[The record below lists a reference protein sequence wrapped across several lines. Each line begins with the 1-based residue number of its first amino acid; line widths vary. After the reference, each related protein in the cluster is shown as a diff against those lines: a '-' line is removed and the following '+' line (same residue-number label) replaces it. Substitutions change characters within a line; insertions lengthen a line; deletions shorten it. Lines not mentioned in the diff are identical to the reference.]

1 MAASVK
7 PSVVCAPPGPHGEC
21 FSAKFHHDMSMLAA
35 GYADGSVLVYDPNA
49 PPAGDGAAAAQ
60 GKLMYTID
68 PKSTLPTTTVRFRPQ
83 KAASKTRNVLVSCG
97 ANGVVQH
104 WHITSGKC
112 IHVIEEEDDEMVIN
126 KDGNTS
132 TMRHY
137 KNQIFTMEYN
147 NDGSR
152 FATAGKDYKV
162 RLYDEATKSI
172 ISTLSRGIGKQTP
185 GHSNRVFSVKF
196 HPLDENM
203 VLSAGWD
210 NTVQIWDLRVEGA
223 VRNIFG
229 PHICG
234 DSMDIDC
241 DGGEILTGSWR
252 PEEQLQLWDFGA
264 PLPSTHPAPAVPRL
278 PPRAECAKPLLTACC
293 SLWVAGSG
301 SLIQTLEWPVNSLTK
316 EPCLVYAAQFSPDG
330 RAIAAG
336 GSGANE
342 VRIYDR
348 KTGAPTHKMDGLS
361 SGVYSLDWAPTCDKL
376 VAGLSDGSCNIIDLG
391 TTDVGGAE

>member
-252 PEEQLQLWDFGA
+252 PEEQLQLWDFG
-264 PLPSTHPAPAVPRL
+264 
-278 PPRAECAKPLLTACC
+278 
-293 SLWVAGSG
+293 SG

>member
-21 FSAKFHHDMSMLAA
+21 FSTKFHHDMSMLAA

-264 PLPSTHPAPAVPRL
+264 PLPSHHPVPAVPRL
-278 PPRAECAKPLLTACC
+278 PPRAECAKAAADAVLFAVGCRVGLADPDAGVAGELSHQGALPGLRRSILPRRPGHRRRRLRRQRGPNLRPQNRRAHAQDGRPLLWRV
-293 SLWVAGSG
+293 L
-301 SLIQTLEWPVNSLTK
+301 
-316 EPCLVYAAQFSPDG
+316 
-330 RAIAAG
+330 
-336 GSGANE
+336 
-342 VRIYDR
+342 
-348 KTGAPTHKMDGLS
+348 
-361 SGVYSLDWAPTCDKL
+361 
-376 VAGLSDGSCNIIDLG
+376 AGLGA
-391 TTDVGGAE
+391 DVRQAGGGAERWLVQHHRPRHD

>member
-1 MAASVK
+1 MAARVNA
-7 PSVVCAPPGPHGEC
+7 SVVCAPPAPHGEC
-21 FSAKFHHDMSMLAA
+21 FSVKFQHDMSMLAA
-35 GYADGSVLVYDPNA
+35 GYADGSVMVYDPNTM
-49 PPAGDGAAAAQ
+49 PAAGASVAQ
-60 GKLMYTID
+60 GKLLYQID

-97 ANGVVQH
+97 ANGAVQH
-104 WHITSGKC
+104 WHVTSGKC
-112 IHVIEEEDDEMVIN
+112 IHLIEEEDDELVPS

-132 TMRHY
+132 IKRHY
-137 KNQIFTMEYN
+137 QNQIFTMEFN
-147 NDGSR
+147 HDGTR

-162 RLYDEATKSI
+162 RLCKLTCNLCLACDFWACSERLLVATDDEATKSI
-172 ISTLSRGIGKQTP
+172 ISTLSRGVGKMTP

-196 HPLDENM
+196 HPLDEHLM
-203 VLSAGWD
+203 LSAGWD

-241 DGGEILTGSWR
+241 DGQEILTGSWR
-252 PEEQLQLWDFGA
+252 PDNQLQLWDFG
-264 PLPSTHPAPAVPRL
+264 T
-278 PPRAECAKPLLTACC
+278 
-293 SLWVAGSG
+293 G
-301 SLIQTLEWPVNSLTK
+301 SLIDTLEWPESMVSQ

-330 RAIAAG
+330 RQIAAG

-342 VRIYDR
+342 VRVYDR
-348 KTGAPTHKMDGLS
+348 KSGECTATMGNLS

-376 VAGLSDGSCNIIDLG
+376 VCGLSDGTCQIIHLG
-391 TTDVGGAE
+391 EEVGGAE